1 MKNSIQTSGQSSI
14 AFEKPGILSKN
25 LKTLMSCNYPTV
37 QYFLLKL
44 GTLCLLT
51 NVYKRMC
58 GIFLKIPG
66 FYTLFFYIFYIFT
79 ITQDLDKIK
88 KNLEHP
94 LVDIIN

>member
-14 AFEKPGILSKN
+14 VFEKPGILSKN

-51 NVYKRMC
+51 NVYKRMS
-58 GIFLKIPG
+58 GIFLKTPG

-94 LVDIIN
+94 LVDIIK